1 MILTKN
7 TKIIY
12 NGAEKAVLNG
22 VNILSRD
29 IDKKF
34 ADTDAAENKI
44 ILTENSSLGAEEF
57 LLDVADDITVSAA
70 DDLGFVYGLLYIS
83 EKFLGIEPFWFWFDQ
98 KIERLIRQRLRAAC
112 ISRQSRP

>member
-1 MILTKN
+1 MLLTKN

-12 NGAEKAVLNG
+12 SGNNKAVLNA

-34 ADTDAAENKI
+34 SGGGVENSI
-44 ILTENSSLGAEEF
+44 LLTENNALSAEEYVI
-57 LLDVADDITVSAA
+57 DVKDDITISAA

-83 EKFLGIEPFWFWFDQ
+83 EKFLGIEPFWFWLPLMMDSIIHR
-98 KIERLIRQRLRAAC
+98 KEPLNTAAGL
-112 ISRQSRP
+112 